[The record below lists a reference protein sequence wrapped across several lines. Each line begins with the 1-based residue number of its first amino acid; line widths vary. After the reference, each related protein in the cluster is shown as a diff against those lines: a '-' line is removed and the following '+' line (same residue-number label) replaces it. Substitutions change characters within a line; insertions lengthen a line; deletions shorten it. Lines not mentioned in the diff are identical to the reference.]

1 MSALRTLS
9 GRDCGIGYA
18 EYIDPATRQ
27 HPDRPTLTFGSTAPD
42 RHPERARRTV
52 RRGGRR
58 RPGPGRSR
66 RHKYVEMCGLWL
78 RIWNAVGGLRAVV
91 ALQASSRP
99 QILNC
104 SFGSSF
110 NTPRPTSRSTR
121 LPTHLG
127 SPSLRSRSPSWTQRP
142 TLKSLEAS
150 TFQAGVAYAP
160 LARRPLRGTG
170 HTVTDTPGSHL
181 YEPAMRAPLPLSHV
195 LSRRP
200 ICTLES
206 CRRTHVVARSRGD
219 HGRSHMGDATPALL
233 SADDATHLVLG

>member
-1 MSALRTLS
+1 MWKCA
-9 GRDCGIGYA
+9 DCGCVFG
-18 EYIDPATRQ
+18 TRSA
-27 HPDRPTLTFGSTAPD
+27 GC
-42 RHPERARRTV
+42 V
-52 RRGGRR
+52 RSW
-58 RPGPGRSR
+58 P
-66 RHKYVEMCGLWL
+66 
-78 RIWNAVGGLRAVV
+78 
-91 ALQASSRP
+91 LQASSRP

-181 YEPAMRAPLPLSHV
+181 YEPAMRAHLPSSHV

-206 CRRTHVVARSRGD
+206 RRRTHVVARSRGD

>member
-1 MSALRTLS
+1 
-9 GRDCGIGYA
+9 
-18 EYIDPATRQ
+18 
-27 HPDRPTLTFGSTAPD
+27 
-42 RHPERARRTV
+42 
-52 RRGGRR
+52 
-58 RPGPGRSR
+58 
-66 RHKYVEMCGLWL
+66 MCGLWL

-170 HTVTDTPGSHL
+170 HTRLPLVRASDARASPIITRPLPPPDLHVRKSSSNARRRTFARRSWEITHGRCDP
-181 YEPAMRAPLPLSHV
+181 RAPL
-195 LSRRP
+195 SRRRHAP
-200 ICTLES
+200 GAWVTARGLE
-206 CRRTHVVARSRGD
+206 
-219 HGRSHMGDATPALL
+219 PALAVTAL
-233 SADDATHLVLG
+233 ATALVPCRPPQTLPQ